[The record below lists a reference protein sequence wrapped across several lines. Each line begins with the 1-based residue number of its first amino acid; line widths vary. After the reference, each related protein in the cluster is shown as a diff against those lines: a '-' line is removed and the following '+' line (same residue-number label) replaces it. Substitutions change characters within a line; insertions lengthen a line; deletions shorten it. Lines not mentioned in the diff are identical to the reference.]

1 MPSIRFGF
9 PQLAVIALAA
19 CAAMPVSAQQQ
30 TNSIFP
36 TGWDSSVRSRLF
48 MRIGYTSAFTRTKSG
63 EVKDVS
69 GFAVSREDLDNA
81 FDLGGRISD
90 GCAGGSNPG
99 ASSAEDCARYDDQ
112 QGGLVY
118 NPLAKEVFSGPL
130 GAFTETGINGI
141 GTPAGIKARVQKNI
155 GTPTVSVGYWLDDN
169 QRWLLEGFVL
179 AMPMSV
185 KIYGEG
191 YRADG
196 VTPNGING
204 KHIATTKLLPP
215 LVIGS
220 YNFGDAKTWPVRPY
234 VGVGVMYAIFFGAKT
249 TPFLDSYVG
258 GKTTIS
264 TKNVFGAGPF
274 VGLQA
279 PLNDSLHLNVSVGQ
293 VGLRATSRL
302 VTSNTEIKSG
312 AAVLNDLH
320 PRIAQAVAEGDALL
334 VDNSVG
340 AAGTVGGTTLITELV
355 ARSKGQSNLGTFVRE
370 QKMKITNTI
379 VTVSVGY
386 NF

>member
-1 MPSIRFGF
+1 MPSTRFGL
-9 PQLAVIALAA
+9 PQLAAIALAA
-19 CAAMPVSAQQQ
+19 CAAVPVSAQQQ

-48 MRIGYTSAFTRTKSG
+48 MRIGYTSAFTRTKSE
-63 EVKDVS
+63 EVRDVT
-69 GFAVSREDLDNA
+69 GFATSREDLDKA
-81 FDLGGRISD
+81 FDLGRQISS
-90 GCAGGSNPG
+90 GCAGGTG
-99 ASSAEDCARYDDQ
+99 TVTSSAEDCARYSDGAD
-112 QGGLVY
+112 GLVY
-118 NPLAKEVFSGPL
+118 DVFARAVLSD
-130 GAFTETGINGI
+130 AFDETGINGI

-169 QRWLLEGFVL
+169 QKWLLEGFVL

-196 VTPNGING
+196 VTPNGVNG

-293 VGLRATSRL
+293 IGLRATSKL

-312 AAVLNDLH
+312 AAVLADLT
-320 PRIAQAVAEGDALL
+320 PRLAQAVSEGDAVLI
-334 VDNSVG
+334 DNAVG
-340 AAGTVGGTTLITELV
+340 AAGSVGGTTLITELV

>member
-1 MPSIRFGF
+1 
-9 PQLAVIALAA
+9 
-19 CAAMPVSAQQQ
+19 
-30 TNSIFP
+30 
-36 TGWDSSVRSRLF
+36 
-48 MRIGYTSAFTRTKSG
+48 
-63 EVKDVS
+63 
-69 GFAVSREDLDNA
+69 
-81 FDLGGRISD
+81 
-90 GCAGGSNPG
+90 
-99 ASSAEDCARYDDQ
+99 
-112 QGGLVY
+112 
-118 NPLAKEVFSGPL
+118 
-130 GAFTETGINGI
+130 
-141 GTPAGIKARVQKNI
+141 
-155 GTPTVSVGYWLDDN
+155 
-169 QRWLLEGFVL
+169 
-179 AMPMSV
+179 MSV

-196 VTPNGING
+196 VTPNGVNG

-220 YNFGDAKTWPVRPY
+220 YNFGDAKAWPVRPY

-279 PLNDSLHLNVSVGQ
+279 PLSDSLHLNVSVGQ

-312 AAVLNDLH
+312 AAVLNDLQ

-370 QKMKITNTI
+370 QKMKLTNTI
-379 VTVSVGY
+379 ITVSVGY